1 MLPKLLLLLCCL
13 ISGCVQATTKG
24 SPTGSPTDLPTGS
37 PMKDCFRGSFS
48 SYESWK
54 NALAS
59 KKPNFNEKAFNWA
72 FPEEKYNHIKQSLD
86 CYDFTYDVDGVTVEG
101 YYLAPREPKASL
113 PLVIYNRGGNAQFG
127 YVVFAKKLLL
137 QAELA
142 QAGYVVIGSQ
152 YRGASSRFIKN
163 NGADEFGG
171 ADVKDVTTLV
181 EVAANIPMAD
191 TSNIALVGWSRGAM
205 QSYLAARELDNV
217 HAIVGIAGVAEL
229 EKELNWRPKME
240 KVYRGRI
247 PDYDN
252 NKSAALAA
260 RSVIN
265 WLDELPDAP
274 VLSLHGSEDKRVN
287 PEQSRS
293 LAATLDQVEHKN
305 KLVIY
310 EGDNHSLV
318 KNRKAMQQ
326 EVIAWLDEYM
336 K

>member
-1 MLPKLLLLLCCL
+1 MLPRLLLLLCCL
-13 ISGCVQATTKG
+13 ISGFAQATTEG
-24 SPTGSPTDLPTGS
+24 L

-72 FPEEKYNHIKQSLD
+72 FPEEKYNRIKQSLD
-86 CYDFTYDVDGVTVEG
+86 CYDFTYEVDGVTVEG
-101 YYLAPREPKASL
+101 YYLAPREPKARL

-127 YVVFAKKLLL
+127 YVMFAKKLLL

-152 YRGASSRFIKN
+152 YRGASARFIKN

-181 EVAANIPMAD
+181 DVAANIPMAD

-217 HAIVGIAGVAEL
+217 QAIVGIAGVADL
-229 EKELNWRPKME
+229 E

-274 VLSLHGSEDKRVN
+274 VLLLHGSEDKRVN

-293 LAATLDQVEHKN
+293 LAAALDQVEHKN
-305 KLVIY
+305 KLIIY
-310 EGDNHSLV
+310 EGDNHGLV
-318 KNRKAMQQ
+318 KNRQTMQQ

>member
-1 MLPKLLLLLCCL
+1 MLPRLLLLLCCL
-13 ISGCVQATTKG
+13 ISGFAQATTEG
-24 SPTGSPTDLPTGS
+24 LPTGLPNGL

-72 FPEEKYNHIKQSLD
+72 FPEEKYNRIKQSLD
-86 CYDFTYDVDGVTVEG
+86 CYDFTYEVDGVTVEG
-101 YYLAPREPKASL
+101 YYLAPREPKARL

-127 YVVFAKKLLL
+127 YVMFAKKLLL

-152 YRGASSRFIKN
+152 YRGASARFIKN

-181 EVAANIPMAD
+181 DVAANIPMAD

-217 HAIVGIAGVAEL
+217 QAIVGIAGVADL
-229 EKELNWRPKME
+229 E

-274 VLSLHGSEDKRVN
+274 VLLLHGSEDKRVN

-293 LAATLDQVEHKN
+293 LAAALDQVEHKN
-305 KLVIY
+305 KLIIY
-310 EGDNHSLV
+310 EGDNHGLV
-318 KNRKAMQQ
+318 KNRQTMQQ

>member
-1 MLPKLLLLLCCL
+1 MLSRLLLLFCCL
-13 ISGCVQATTKG
+13 ISSCAQATNEG
-24 SPTGSPTDLPTGS
+24 SPIGSPIGSPNGS

-54 NALAS
+54 SALAS

-86 CYDFTYDVDGVTVEG
+86 CFDFTYEVDGLTVEG
-101 YYLAPREPKASL
+101 YYLAPKQRDEKTPV
-113 PLVIYNRGGNAQFG
+113 VIYNRGGNAQFG
-127 YVVFAKKLLL
+127 YVMFAKKLLL

-152 YRGASSRFIKN
+152 YRGASARFIKN

-181 EVAANIPMAD
+181 DVAADIPMAD
-191 TSNIALVGWSRGAM
+191 TNNIALVGWSRGAM

-217 HAIVGIAGVAEL
+217 HAIVGIAGVGDL

-240 KVYRGRI
+240 NVYRERI
-247 PDYDN
+247 PGYDQT
-252 NKSAALAA
+252 KSTALAE

-265 WLDELPDAP
+265 WLDKLPDAP
-274 VLSLHGSEDKRVN
+274 VLLLHGSEDKRVN
-287 PEQSRS
+287 PEQSRL
-293 LAATLDQVEHKN
+293 LAAALDNAEHTN

-318 KNRKAMQQ
+318 KNRQTMQQ